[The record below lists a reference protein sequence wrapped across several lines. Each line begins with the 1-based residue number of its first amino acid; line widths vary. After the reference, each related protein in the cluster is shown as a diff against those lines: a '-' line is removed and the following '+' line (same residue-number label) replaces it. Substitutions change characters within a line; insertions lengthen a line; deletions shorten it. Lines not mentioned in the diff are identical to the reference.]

1 MKRTESCWP
10 PFIFSCDLLWYCTLV
25 CHWGVTALRSVLDS
39 TRNCTSSVSVV
50 FVRPSEAAPNE
61 RMCAR
66 LHPQP
71 SSSSQPSHNQKK
83 KNSQGGGP
91 LLLQLGNSN
100 CTSLHIFFFFFC
112 QKPPCKILSL
122 RHFSVE
128 VLEHLSMKISA
139 GGGGR
144 QAGRAADEQGK
155 TANRF
160 SPHRT
165 PLLRFLPCLLAPRIS
180 AESMKSLHN
189 EAPAGTT
196 MVRPRLLRRVYVFRV
211 TLGGFFWLG
220 GWRRKT
226 GPVIKTPLSDD
237 VLSQTERRTERE
249 GIRGR
254 EEQTGGSSN

>member
-1 MKRTESCWP
+1 M
-10 PFIFSCDLLWYCTLV
+10 CTASPAALV
-25 CHWGVTALRSVLDS
+25 LFPAQ
-39 TRNCTSSVSVV
+39 
-50 FVRPSEAAPNE
+50 
-61 RMCAR
+61 
-66 LHPQP
+66 PQP
-71 SSSSQPSHNQKK
+71 EKKKTAREEVRCSSSWETVIVRA
-83 KNSQGGGP
+83 
-91 LLLQLGNSN
+91 
-100 CTSLHIFFFFFC
+100 CTFFFFFFC

-237 VLSQTERRTERE
+237 VLSQTERRTERK
-249 GIRGR
+249 GIGGR

>member
-1 MKRTESCWP
+1 MHGFTRSPRPLPSPATTRKKK
-10 PFIFSCDLLWYCTLV
+10 
-25 CHWGVTALRSVLDS
+25 TAREE
-39 TRNCTSSVSVV
+39 
-50 FVRPSEAAPNE
+50 VR
-61 RMCAR
+61 C
-66 LHPQP
+66 
-71 SSSSQPSHNQKK
+71 SSSWETVIVRA
-83 KNSQGGGP
+83 
-91 LLLQLGNSN
+91 
-100 CTSLHIFFFFFC
+100 CTFFFFFFC

-180 AESMKSLHN
+180 AESMKSVHN